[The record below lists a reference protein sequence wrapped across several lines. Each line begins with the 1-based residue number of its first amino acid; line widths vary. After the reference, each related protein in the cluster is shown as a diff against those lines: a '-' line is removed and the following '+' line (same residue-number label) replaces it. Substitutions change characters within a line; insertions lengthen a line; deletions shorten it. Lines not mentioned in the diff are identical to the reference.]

1 MTGTDRQIDG
11 VSEEGLT
18 SCSTH

>member
-1 MTGTDRQIDG
+1 

-18 SCSTH
+18 LCLMRKK